1 MWRFGQGHG
10 SDGKV
15 HIYKSAKINS
25 ILTTNL
31 SRFIQLGDAKPEI
44 DLDSAAGLTL
54 NENIGNIYLKD
65 VEFTYRSR

>member
-1 MWRFGQGHG
+1 MFSLIASLAVFGSSFVYCG
-10 SDGKV
+10 DL
-15 HIYKSAKINS
+15 AKAMAAMA
-25 ILTTNL
+25 
-31 SRFIQLGDAKPEI
+31 RFIQLGDAKPEI

>member
-1 MWRFGQGHG
+1 M
-10 SDGKV
+10 
-15 HIYKSAKINS
+15 
-25 ILTTNL
+25 
-31 SRFIQLGDAKPEI
+31 GDAKPEI